1 MTSCIAVN
9 CLHFTQEASVS
20 EDEDSA
26 IAERAASPPQSV
38 IDQRTLEAYK
48 VCGFF

>member
-1 MTSCIAVN
+1 M
-9 CLHFTQEASVS
+9 S

-48 VCGFF
+48 VCGVFLWLLKIVNEELIGHD